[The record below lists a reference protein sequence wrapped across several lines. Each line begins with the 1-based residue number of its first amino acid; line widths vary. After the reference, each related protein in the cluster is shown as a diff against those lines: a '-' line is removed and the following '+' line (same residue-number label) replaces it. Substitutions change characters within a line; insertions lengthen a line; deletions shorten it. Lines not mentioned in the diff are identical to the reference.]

1 MSKVG
6 FLRISHWLA
15 FVFDF
20 VNTTDYCKQQV
31 ASVAPRLQ
39 QLTTPA
45 VRRRSCSVYNSCGLT
60 PSRTGGRVNI
70 FTYFVFESRLSPQG
84 AFAGGSECD
93 HRTSDASYLRVFRS
107 NSRFILLSFR
117 DIITGWTTDDGNYR
131 IICPLVHGAAIS
143 EQEIL
148 AWDDTIRYD
157 TAYLTYSE
165 KLTSSVYHT
174 E

>member
-60 PSRTGGRVNI
+60 PRGCVNPLI
-70 FTYFVFESRLSPQG
+70 GT
-84 AFAGGSECD
+84 
-93 HRTSDASYLRVFRS
+93 
-107 NSRFILLSFR
+107 
-117 DIITGWTTDDGNYR
+117 GNYNATSNNMK
-131 IICPLVHGAAIS
+131 LVHWPLMGG
-143 EQEIL
+143 L
-148 AWDDTIRYD
+148 
-157 TAYLTYSE
+157 L
-165 KLTSSVYHT
+165 H
-174 E
+174 

>member
-60 PSRTGGRVNI
+60 PSRTGDSSNVC
-70 FTYFVFESRLSPQG
+70 TYFVFETRISPRAASGEDLNIWQQNERCQLPIIV
-84 AFAGGSECD
+84 FCNDYGS
-93 HRTSDASYLRVFRS
+93 
-107 NSRFILLSFR
+107 ILLSFR
-117 DIITGWTTDDGNYR
+117 DITMWQTPDGQTLASIAYLPVNPLNGRGNY
-131 IICPLVHGAAIS
+131 IAGAPPRPPPRC
-143 EQEIL
+143 
-148 AWDDTIRYD
+148 T
-157 TAYLTYSE
+157 
-165 KLTSSVYHT
+165 
-174 E
+174 